1 MQEKYHPRRFPVI
14 LVHCTPNGSENIP
27 SINHWPIFSDEEENA
42 ENEGASEFGLFD
54 LHSFSPIILPNIEAS
69 IPHISWC
76 RRKGVLAPVG
86 GEAEDPLGLDVE
98 SSGGGGFPEEQL
110 QEMFPESSGEIGSER
125 FDPAYFLLEH
135 HHNTTFDDLKVKIQF
150 SSLHCLHRLGW
161 NTCAEQC
168 PVTTRTSSPSSR
180 ATPTVSWTSLTP

>member
-1 MQEKYHPRRFPVI
+1 M
-14 LVHCTPNGSENIP
+14 
-27 SINHWPIFSDEEENA
+27 
-42 ENEGASEFGLFD
+42 
-54 LHSFSPIILPNIEAS
+54 
-69 IPHISWC
+69 
-76 RRKGVLAPVG
+76 LAPVG

-150 SSLHCLHRLGW
+150 SSLTVCTGWVGTLASSSVRSQPEPALLHQ
-161 NTCAEQC
+161 EQHQQYNG
-168 PVTTRTSSPSSR
+168 P
-180 ATPTVSWTSLTP
+180 A